1 MYAGAGD
8 RASCRITRPPFS
20 YSKLEFERSVPLS
33 LPEVEYEYGALAVG
47 RAHLVAAAVPAHL
60 EDATCGLWTN
70 NQQSNWSRIFEI
82 PDTVGKS
89 RQTRGVYSK
98 RNSGKSGQVD
108 ASLKV

>member
-1 MYAGAGD
+1 MYAGASE

-60 EDATCGLWTN
+60 EDATCGLWVE
-70 NQQSNWSRIFEI
+70 Q
-82 PDTVGKS
+82 PTVKLE
-89 RQTRGVYSK
+89 Q
-98 RNSGKSGQVD
+98 NI
-108 ASLKV
+108 